1 MKAVVVGRN
10 IGAHVGFKVVGD
22 DAGELVAPG
31 ARVGVD
37 GAAGVGLVGASI
49 GLDVDG
55 AAGVGLV
62 GVRVGLD
69 VDGAARVGL
78 KRSMIATIVIATTV
92 LVRGRGLPGA
102 HPESYTRD
110 LIPELGVL
118 T

>member
-1 MKAVVVGRN
+1 MVAGAFVGEK
-10 IGAHVGFKVVGD
+10 GVGD
-22 DAGELVAPG
+22 DAGEFVAPG

-37 GAAGVGLVGASI
+37 GAAGVGLVGVRI

-55 AAGVGLV
+55 AAGVGLQ
-62 GVRVGLD
+62 
-69 VDGAARVGL
+69 
-78 KRSMIATIVIATTV
+78 RSTIATIVIATTV
-92 LVRGRGLPGA
+92 LVRGLPGA